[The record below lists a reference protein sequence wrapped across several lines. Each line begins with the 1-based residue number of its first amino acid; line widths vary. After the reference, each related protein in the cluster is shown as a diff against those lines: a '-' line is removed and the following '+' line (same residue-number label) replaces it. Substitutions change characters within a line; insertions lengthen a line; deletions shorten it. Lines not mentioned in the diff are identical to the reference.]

1 MNDLADLF
9 LNPLSAKQRR
19 YEAIRAMV
27 VEKLSAEEAGKRFNY
42 TPNTLYTFV
51 RDVRAG
57 KLTLFPEDLSTT
69 EQPRR
74 TPEEV
79 QQQILKLRKNQ
90 WSSYDIASYL
100 KREKGYHISVRTV
113 ERILNDF
120 GLTKLSRRSQKELG
134 LTKKHQVIPEKATVL
149 DFDKLKPFTMD
160 CPVAGVF
167 CFIPYII
174 DSQLLSILEQCQL
187 PSSSV
192 IQSKQAVL
200 AMLLLKL
207 IGNER
212 LSHMN
217 AYNHEPALGLF
228 AGLTV
233 LPKNTYMTTYS
244 CRTSEEMVL
253 TLQTQLLKRFQ
264 KWCGQLYQSPY
275 INLDFHSIPHYG
287 DESRMEKV
295 WVGAK
300 HQSHKGANTIFAQDA
315 SSNVI
320 VYTRS
325 DILRKDEANE
335 ILAFVNYWKSIRKN
349 VHETLVF
356 DCKLTSYHILNQ
368 LSLDTIKFITL
379 RKRYKKL
386 IEHVKQIDD
395 WQRVYLPI
403 PKRKHKYAKVY
414 EETVQLADNFQ
425 PMRQIIIK
433 DHGRENPT
441 FIITNDFD
449 LPIKDIMIVY
459 AKRWRIEQK
468 LGEMVGFFNL
478 NALSSPLMI
487 RIHFDILWTMIADT
501 LYRCFAQ
508 DLPRF
513 EHEQAKSIFKRFI
526 NFPGKVQFDGNEFIV
541 KIRKRA
547 HTPVLLKIEKLTQ
560 GVKVPWLDNRRL
572 RIQWTA

>member
-1 MNDLADLF
+1 MSNLLDSF
-9 LNPLSAKQRR
+9 LKPTSPKQRR
-19 YEAIRAMV
+19 YEAVRAII

-42 TPNTLYTFV
+42 TPNSLYTFI
-51 RDVRAG
+51 RDIKTG
-57 KLTLFPEDLSTT
+57 KLSLFPDDIHTP

-74 TPEEV
+74 APVEV
-79 QQQILKLRKNQ
+79 QEQILKLRKNKY
-90 WSSYDIASYL
+90 SSYDIAHYL
-100 KREKGYHISVRTV
+100 LQEKGYHISVRTV

-120 GLTKLSRRSQKELG
+120 GLAKLPRRTRKELG
-134 LTKKHQVIPEKATVL
+134 LTNKEQTIPEKALAL
-149 DFDKLKPFTMD
+149 DFDKLEPFTVD
-160 CPVAGVF
+160 CPVVGVF

-174 DSQLLSILEQCQL
+174 DSQLLSIVERCQL

-192 IQSKQAVL
+192 IQSTQAAL
-200 AMLLLKL
+200 SMLLLKL

-212 LSHMN
+212 LSHID

-233 LPKNTYMTTYS
+233 LPKQTYMTTYS

-253 TLQTQLLKRFQ
+253 SLQTKLLERFQ

-287 DESRMEKV
+287 EESRMEKV

-300 HQSHKGANTIFAQDA
+300 HQTHKGANTIFAQDA
-315 SSNVI
+315 TSNAI
-320 VYTRS
+320 MYTRA
-325 DILRKDEANE
+325 DILRKNEANE
-335 ILAFVNYWKSIRKN
+335 ILAFVKYWKNIRKN
-349 VHETLVF
+349 INETLVF
-356 DCKLTSYHILNQ
+356 DCKLTSYNVLNQ
-368 LSLDTIKFITL
+368 LSLDNIKFITL
-379 RKRYKKL
+379 RKRFNEL
-386 IEHVKQIDD
+386 IAHTQQIED
-395 WQRVYLPI
+395 WKPITIPI
-403 PKRKHKYAKVY
+403 PKRKHKHANVH
-414 EETVQLADNFQ
+414 EETVYLADGFQ

-441 FIITNDFD
+441 FIITNDFE
-449 LPIKDIMIVY
+449 LSIKAIMIVY

-513 EHEQAKSIFKRFI
+513 EHEQAQSIFKRFI
-526 NFPGKVQFDGNEFIV
+526 NFPGKVQYDGKEFVV

-547 HTPVLLKIEKLTQ
+547 HTPVLLKIKKLTD
-560 GVKVPWLDNRRL
+560 GVRVPWLDNRLL